1 MANYSNIISLAFF
14 NQLRYQ
20 CINNVE
26 LLNENFT
33 PANLFTQFF
42 VIGGVYFLGPDIM
55 SRNFISKD
63 EHTAKNSA
71 RISRIVLLIFS
82 LVITLVGMWIRF
94 NVTPEE
100 LGESGALMYAVSLLP
115 KALGIL
121 LLFGLLSAI
130 LSSTDTC
137 LINASTIF
145 VKDILKKESVSL
157 VKITVLSI
165 GGLSLLLA
173 VLGRGDRLHISLCAS
188 LGFLSSEQFKRVY
201 DAGVR
206 SYHNNIET
214 SRGYF
219 PKICTTH
226 TFDDTDTRDSA

>member
-1 MANYSNIISLAFF
+1 
-14 NQLRYQ
+14 
-20 CINNVE
+20 
-26 LLNENFT
+26 
-33 PANLFTQFF
+33 
-42 VIGGVYFLGPDIM
+42 M

-71 RISRIVLLIFS
+71 RISGIVLLIFS
-82 LVITLVGMWIRF
+82 LVIALVGMWIRF
-94 NVTPEE
+94 NVTSEE
-100 LGESGALMYAVSLLP
+100 HGESGALMYAVSLLP

-157 VKITVLSI
+157 VRITVLAI
-165 GGLSLLLA
+165 GGLSGIYFSKILTSIGIPDIVKTTLHLSEWVHLSYSRSHPSDSVKPQKRKCKHMDMIKLTEEIKEGRRLLRGEDVSYFKTC
-173 VLGRGDRLHISLCAS
+173 VLEELRKRLHISLCAS
-188 LGFLSSEQFKRVY
+188 L
-201 DAGVR
+201 
-206 SYHNNIET
+206 
-214 SRGYF
+214 GYF